1 VQFLSVNNLKIQ
13 TDMFIKRYLHDI
25 HIAVE
30 AIFANRV
37 KSILTALGIIFG
49 VAAVIS
55 MLAIG
60 NGAEQEILEQ
70 IKLVGVN
77 NIVITPSSFSLNE
90 ASTADNGNTDNSKP
104 GGKKFSKGLTLLDV
118 EAIKQVVP
126 TIEKITPVISFN
138 YSALL
143 DGISKPVVLEGIENS
158 YFDLF
163 NMQLDAGNR
172 FNQLQTEK
180 GLPVC
185 IIGSNI
191 KTQFF
196 RQENPIDK
204 YIKCGQIWLK
214 IVGVVEQRDFTASA
228 SDELGISSSDNKIFI
243 PVQTMLLRFK
253 NRALLR
259 ADEIAKANQ
268 RSGGGG
274 MVVIF
279 GGSEQTEDKGDTDP
293 NLNQLDKIIVQVK
306 ETEMLGQSANLI
318 KRMLLRRHSGLYD
331 FEVTI
336 PELLLKQQQKTK
348 NIFNVVLGAIAGI
361 SLIVGGIGIMN
372 IMLASVMER
381 IREIGV
387 RQAVGAKQK
396 DIIAQFLA
404 ESTLISL
411 TGGII
416 GIILGIVLSK
426 VITAVFDIKTIV
438 SFFSI
443 FIAFG
448 VSVVVGITFGYLPAK
463 KASENDPV
471 VSLRS

>member
-1 VQFLSVNNLKIQ
+1 
-13 TDMFIKRYLHDI
+13 MFIKRYIHDI
-25 HIAVE
+25 LIAVE
-30 AIFANRV
+30 AIVANRV

-77 NIVITPSSFSLNE
+77 NIVITPSTFSTNE
-90 ASTADNGNTDNSKP
+90 GGGESNGESGQASS
-104 GGKKFSKGLTLLDV
+104 KKFSKGLTLLDV
-118 EAIKQVVP
+118 KAIEQVLP
-126 TIEKITPVISFN
+126 TIERITPVISFN

-143 DGISKPVVLEGIENS
+143 DGKSKPVVLEGIENS

-163 NMQLDAGNR
+163 NMQLAAGER
-172 FNQLQTEK
+172 FNYLQTEN

-185 IIGSNI
+185 VIGNNI
-191 KTQFF
+191 KDQFF
-196 RQENPIDK
+196 RQDDPIGE

-214 IVGVVEQRDFTASA
+214 IVGVVEKRDFTASA
-228 SDELGISSSDNKIFI
+228 SDEMGISSSDNKIFI
-243 PVQTMLLRFK
+243 PVHTMLLRFK

-268 RSGGGG
+268 RSGGDGMMVIIGG
-274 MVVIF
+274 AGPAEVAV
-279 GGSEQTEDKGDTDP
+279 DTDK

-306 ETEMLGQSANLI
+306 ETDQLNQSATVI
-318 KRMLLRRHSGLYD
+318 KRMLLRRHSELYD

-387 RQAVGAKQK
+387 RQAIGAKQK

-416 GIILGIVLSK
+416 GIILGIVLSRI
-426 VITAVFDIKTIV
+426 ITVVFDIKTVV
-438 SFFSI
+438 SVFSI
-443 FIAFG
+443 LIAFG
-448 VSVVVGITFGYLPAK
+448 VSVMVGITFGYLPAK

>member
-1 VQFLSVNNLKIQ
+1 
-13 TDMFIKRYLHDI
+13 MFIKRYLHDI
-25 HIAVE
+25 LIAVE
-30 AIFANRV
+30 AIIANRL

-55 MLAIG
+55 MMAIG

-77 NIVITPSSFSLNE
+77 NIIITPSTYSLSDGTGGDANGQP
-90 ASTADNGNTDNSKP
+90 TA
-104 GGKKFSKGLTLLDV
+104 KKFSKGLTLHDV
-118 EAIKQVVP
+118 EAIKKVVP
-126 TIEKITPVISFN
+126 TVERISPVISFN

-143 DGISKPVVLEGIENS
+143 NGISKPVVLEGIDNH

-163 NMQLDAGNR
+163 NMQLAEGKR
-172 FNQLQTEK
+172 FNATQAEK

-185 IIGSNI
+185 VVGNNI
-191 KTQFF
+191 KEQFF
-196 RQENPIDK
+196 RQQNPIGK

-214 IVGVVEQRDFTASA
+214 IIGVVERRDFTASA

-243 PVQTMLLRFK
+243 PVQTMLMRFK
-253 NRALLR
+253 NRALIR
-259 ADEIAKANQ
+259 ADEVVSANKNA
-268 RSGGGG
+268 SGNGV
-274 MVVIF
+274 VVIY
-279 GGSEQTEDKGDTDP
+279 GGPAPKEDPIDTDP
-293 NLNQLDKIIVQVK
+293 NLNQLDKIVVQIK
-306 ETEMLGQSANLI
+306 ETEQLSGSATLI
-318 KRMLLRRHSGLYD
+318 KRMLLRRHSDLYD

-348 NIFNVVLGAIAGI
+348 KIFNIVLGVIAGI
-361 SLIVGGIGIMN
+361 SLVVGGIGIMN
-372 IMLASVMER
+372 IMLASVLER

-387 RQAVGAKQK
+387 RQALGAKQK
-396 DIIAQFLA
+396 DIIAQFLS

-416 GIILGIVLSK
+416 GIILGIVLSQI
-426 VITAVFDIKTIV
+426 ITAMFDIKTIV
-438 SFFSI
+438 SVFSI

-448 VSVVVGITFGYLPAK
+448 VSVGVGIIFGYLPAK
-463 KASENDPV
+463 RAAANDPV

>member
-1 VQFLSVNNLKIQ
+1 
-13 TDMFIKRYLHDI
+13 MFIKRYLHDI
-25 HIAVE
+25 AIAVE
-30 AIFANRV
+30 AIFANRL
-37 KSILTALGIIFG
+37 KSVLTALGIIFG

-77 NIVITPSSFSLNE
+77 NIVITPSTFTVGEGSS
-90 ASTADNGNTDNSKP
+90 SSNSESGSDKP

-126 TIEKITPVISFN
+126 TIERISPVISFN

-143 DGISKPVVLEGIENS
+143 DGKSKPVVLEGIDNH

-163 NMQLDAGNR
+163 NMQIADGAH
-172 FNQLQTEK
+172 FNELQTKK

-185 IIGSNI
+185 IIGNNI
-191 KTQFF
+191 KNTFF
-196 RQENPIDK
+196 RQKDPLGE
-204 YIKCGQIWLK
+204 YIKCGQVWLK
-214 IVGVVEQRDFTASA
+214 VVGVIEQRDFTASA
-228 SDELGISSSDNKIFI
+228 SDELGISSSDNKIFV
-243 PVQTMLLRFK
+243 PVQTILLRFK
-253 NRALLR
+253 NRSLLR
-259 ADEIAKANQ
+259 ADEISKANQ
-268 RSGGGG
+268 GNTG
-274 MVVIF
+274 MVII
-279 GGSEQTEDKGDTDP
+279 GGSQQKEEPVDTDN
-293 NLNQLDKIIVQVK
+293 NLNQLDKIIVQVR
-306 ETEMLGQSANLI
+306 ETEELSESATLI
-318 KRMLLRRHSGLYD
+318 KRMLLRRHSDLYD

-387 RQAVGAKQK
+387 RQAIGAKQK

-411 TGGII
+411 SGGII
-416 GIILGIVLSK
+416 GIILGVVLSK

-448 VSVVVGITFGYLPAK
+448 VSVIVGVTFGYLPAK

>member
-1 VQFLSVNNLKIQ
+1 
-13 TDMFIKRYLHDI
+13 MFIKRYLHDI

-90 ASTADNGNTDNSKP
+90 NNSAEKSNGDNGKP

-118 EAIKQVVP
+118 EAIKQVLP

-163 NMQLDAGNR
+163 NMQLASGNR
-172 FNQLQTEK
+172 FNEVQTEK

-185 IIGSNI
+185 IIGNNI

-196 RQENPIDK
+196 RQEDPIGK

-214 IVGVVEQRDFTASA
+214 IMGVVEQRDFTASA

-253 NRALLR
+253 NRSLLR

-268 RSGGGG
+268 SSGGGGG

-279 GGSEQTEDKGDTDP
+279 GGSEQAEDKGDTDP

-306 ETEMLGQSANLI
+306 ETELLGQSANLI

-404 ESTLISL
+404 ESTLISV

-416 GIILGIVLSK
+416 GIILGIALSK
-426 VITAVFDIKTIV
+426 VITVVFDIKTIV

>member
-1 VQFLSVNNLKIQ
+1 
-13 TDMFIKRYLHDI
+13 MFIKRYLHDI
-25 HIAVE
+25 SIAVE
-30 AIFANRV
+30 AIFANRL

-77 NIVITPSSFSLNE
+77 NIVITPSTFSINE
-90 ASTADNGNTDNSKP
+90 NSAAQSNSDNDKP
-104 GGKKFSKGLTLLDV
+104 SSKKFSKGLTLLDV
-118 EAIKQVVP
+118 KAIKQVLP
-126 TIEKITPVISFN
+126 TVEKISPVISFN

-143 DGISKPVVLEGIENS
+143 DGRSKPVVLEGIEND

-163 NMQLDAGNR
+163 NMNLAGGTW
-172 FNQLQTEK
+172 FNDVQTEK

-185 IIGSNI
+185 VIGDNI
-191 KTQFF
+191 KNQFF
-196 RQENPIDK
+196 LQEDPVGK

-214 IVGVVEQRDFTASA
+214 IIGVIERRDFTASA
-228 SDELGISSSDNKIFI
+228 SDELGISSSDNKIFV
-243 PVQTMLLRFK
+243 PAQTMLLRFK
-253 NRALLR
+253 NRSLLR
-259 ADEIAKANQ
+259 ADEISKANQ
-268 RSGGGG
+268 GGNGMTIIMIGG
-274 MVVIF
+274 E
-279 GGSEQTEDKGDTDP
+279 EQKKEEPVDKD
-293 NLNQLDKIIVQVK
+293 NNMNQLDKIVVQIK
-306 ETEMLGQSANLI
+306 ETDELAQSAKII
-318 KRMLLRRHSGLYD
+318 KRMLLRRHSDLYD

-387 RQAVGAKQK
+387 RQAIGAKQK

-426 VITAVFDIKTIV
+426 IITSLFDIKTIV
-438 SFFSI
+438 SVFSI

-448 VSVVVGITFGYLPAK
+448 VSVIVGIIFGYLPAK
-463 KASENDPV
+463 KAAENDPV
-471 VSLRS
+471 ISLRS

>member
-1 VQFLSVNNLKIQ
+1 
-13 TDMFIKRYLHDI
+13 MFIKRYLHDI
-25 HIAVE
+25 LIAVE
-30 AIFANRV
+30 AIFANRL

-60 NGAEQEILEQ
+60 KGAEQEILEQ

-77 NIVITPSSFSLNE
+77 NIVVTPSSFTVGGNGSAQNE
-90 ASTADNGNTDNSKP
+90 SEKDKPNSK
-104 GGKKFSKGLTLLDV
+104 KISKGLTLLDM
-118 EAIKQVVP
+118 EAIKQVLP
-126 TIEKITPVISFN
+126 TTEKISPVISFN

-143 DGISKPVVLEGIENS
+143 NGKSKPVVLEGIEND

-163 NMQLDAGNR
+163 NMNLDQGSC
-172 FNQLQTEK
+172 FNNVQTEK

-185 IIGSNI
+185 VIGNNI
-191 KTQFF
+191 KNQFF
-196 RQENPIDK
+196 LQEDPIGK

-214 IVGVVEQRDFTASA
+214 IVGVIEKRDFTASA

-259 ADEIAKANQ
+259 GDEIDEKNKGNA
-268 RSGGGG
+268 GGGS
-274 MVVIF
+274 VTVIMI
-279 GGSEQTEDKGDTDP
+279 GGKEQEQKNPIDTDKNP
-293 NLNQLDKIIVQVK
+293 NQLDKIIVQIN
-306 ETEMLGQSANLI
+306 ETEQLSKSANII
-318 KRMLLRRHSGLYD
+318 KRMLLRRHSDLYD

-381 IREIGV
+381 IREIGI
-387 RQAVGAKQK
+387 RQAIGAKQK

-411 TGGII
+411 TGGLI
-416 GIILGIVLSK
+416 GIILGIILSK
-426 VITAVFDIKTIV
+426 IITSLFDIKTIV
-438 SFFSI
+438 SIFSI

-448 VSVVVGITFGYLPAK
+448 VSVIVGILFGYLPAK
-463 KASENDPV
+463 KAAENDPV
-471 VSLRS
+471 ISLRS

>member
-1 VQFLSVNNLKIQ
+1 
-13 TDMFIKRYLHDI
+13 MFIKRYLHDF

-77 NIVITPSSFSLNE
+77 NIVITPSSFTVNE
-90 ASTADNGNTDNSKP
+90 GGTPGSNSNGNDKP

-118 EAIKQVVP
+118 EAIKQVLP
-126 TIEKITPVISFN
+126 TVERITPVISFN

-143 DGISKPVVLEGIENS
+143 DGKSKPVVLEGIENS

-163 NMQLDAGNR
+163 NMQLAGGNR
-172 FNQLQTEK
+172 FNKVQTEK

-185 IIGSNI
+185 IIGDNI

-196 RQENPIDK
+196 RQEDPVGK

-214 IVGVVEQRDFTASA
+214 IVGVVERRDFTASA

-268 RSGGGG
+268 R
-274 MVVIF
+274 
-279 GGSEQTEDKGDTDP
+279 DRK
-293 NLNQLDKIIVQVK
+293 
-306 ETEMLGQSANLI
+306 
-318 KRMLLRRHSGLYD
+318 
-331 FEVTI
+331 
-336 PELLLKQQQKTK
+336 
-348 NIFNVVLGAIAGI
+348 
-361 SLIVGGIGIMN
+361 
-372 IMLASVMER
+372 
-381 IREIGV
+381 
-387 RQAVGAKQK
+387 
-396 DIIAQFLA
+396 
-404 ESTLISL
+404 
-411 TGGII
+411 
-416 GIILGIVLSK
+416 
-426 VITAVFDIKTIV
+426 
-438 SFFSI
+438 
-443 FIAFG
+443 
-448 VSVVVGITFGYLPAK
+448 SVV
-463 KASENDPV
+463 
-471 VSLRS
+471 